1 MPDKAAL
8 IAVLITDRPLCLRC
22 LTARTHLTV
31 YEVESYLR
39 IAENVVR
46 LAHDSDR
53 CRECGSTMEVFSM
66 SRPD

>member
-31 YEVESYLR
+31 HEVESYLQ
-39 IAENVVR
+39 IAKSVVR
-46 LAHDSDR
+46 LGHDSDR
-53 CRECGSTMEVFSM
+53 CRACGNTAEVFSM
-66 SRPD
+66 LRPD

>member
-22 LTARTHLTV
+22 LTARTHLTAH
-31 YEVESYLR
+31 EVESYLH

-46 LAHDSDR
+46 LGHDSGP
-53 CRECGSTMEVFSM
+53 CRGCGNTAEVFSM
-66 SRPD
+66 SRPE